1 MQSRRT
7 SLISSHQPQSASS
20 ERSLAPSQV
29 APVDSFDATG
39 RANAAYA
46 HAAHTNAD
54 SNDTNTPASFMDDQ
68 SLNPHQSPTRYPAN
82 GFMSPDS
89 LARSHSFVAPSSS
102 EDGVVISEEL
112 LLNFQRC
119 DRRAFLDIYGNPDH
133 RDPPSDYLQKLHQ
146 DSIEHQKTVITDWP
160 AVIPAYPH
168 RDWAAGAAATLDL
181 MRQGVERISRGVLLG
196 THTDGTVL
204 LSRPKL
210 LVRQPGASIFGN
222 WHYMAVDIKLG
233 KRAKSDYQVIAAYHT
248 HVLADVQDAWPE
260 TSLLILRHQNTYH
273 VDLFEQVPKML
284 GILDNCVNILQ
295 TRQEPQVFIAR
306 NRCDLCHWF
315 SQCYTQAKD
324 INHLSLLP
332 GVTPNRYAY
341 LKTLNLTSVASLAA
355 ISPDALGDLPGFGGH
370 VAQKLVRQA
379 QATHTRQPLL
389 TLHGETLL
397 RQRTTSVHQLLP
409 SASVEIYFDIEA
421 APERELI
428 YLHGVLAVD
437 RSTDTHTFHGLLA
450 DHPDD
455 ERRIW
460 EEFLALAHGYPD
472 APIFHFCPYE
482 YQTVRKLA
490 SFFDTPAER
499 VEPLLERFVDVH
511 DCIVQMVTLPIESYA
526 LKAIARWVGFDWRDE
541 GANGAQSIYWYDQW
555 LETGDRTFLDTILR
569 YNEDDC
575 RATWLVKDWL
585 SGFLSEKLT
594 ELSAPQLHR

>member
-1 MQSRRT
+1 M
-7 SLISSHQPQSASS
+7 
-20 ERSLAPSQV
+20 
-29 APVDSFDATG
+29 
-39 RANAAYA
+39 
-46 HAAHTNAD
+46 NAD
-54 SNDTNTPASFMDDQ
+54 TPASLTDAQPFDVQ
-68 SLNPHQSPTRYPAN
+68 QSPTRYPAN

-89 LARSHSFVAPSSS
+89 LALSPSFPTPSSS

-146 DSIEHQKTVITDWP
+146 DSLEHQKTVITDWP
-160 AVIPAYPH
+160 AVIPAYPY
-168 RDWAAGAAATLDL
+168 RNWEIGAKATLDL
-181 MRQGVERISRGVLLG
+181 MGQGAERISRGVLMS
-196 THTDGTVL
+196 THTDGTPL

-210 LVRQPGASIFGN
+210 LVRQPGVSIFGN

-248 HVLADVQDAWPE
+248 HILADVQDAWPE

-273 VDLFEQVPKML
+273 VNLFEQVPKML
-284 GILDNCVNILQ
+284 AILDDCVDTLQ
-295 TRQEPQVFIAR
+295 TRREPQVFIAR

-315 SQCYTQAKD
+315 SQCYSQAKD
-324 INHLSLLP
+324 TNHLSLLP

-341 LKTLNLTSVASLAA
+341 LKNLQLTSVASLAA
-355 ISPDALGDLPGFGGH
+355 ASPTILEDLPGFGTH

-379 QATHTRQPLL
+379 QSTDTQQPLL
-389 TLHGETLL
+389 TLHGEDLL
-397 RQRTTSVHQLLP
+397 AQHIGPVDSILP
-409 SASVEIYFDIEA
+409 SAPVELYFDIEA

-428 YLHGVLAVD
+428 YLHGVLVVD
-437 RSTDTHTFHGLLA
+437 RRTGTQTFHALLA

-455 ERRIW
+455 ECRIW
-460 EEFLALAHGYPD
+460 EEFLALAHRYPD

-482 YQTVRKLA
+482 YQTVKKLA
-490 SFFDTPAER
+490 SFFDTPPER

-511 DCIVQMVTLPIESYA
+511 DRIVHWVTLPIESYA

-585 SGFLSEKLT
+585 SGFLTEKLAEQST
-594 ELSAPQLHR
+594 SQTHP